1 MFELFPD
8 QPVYE
13 FPNLVNVIYAMVWAF
28 ALSSIIAITHKVTF
42 KGKRYPPN
50 FFQAMIL
57 GSIVTTMVMMA
68 IGDSLARG
76 LGVFGAMAII
86 RFRTRIEDPRN
97 VLFLF
102 AALSV
107 GLAIGVYGY
116 TVAFAGT
123 LIFSLAAFLLHFS
136 PFTLNNKSRGSV
148 NFAIRDLEML
158 NQVLDVCK
166 QYCEELTN
174 TSMSVSRAGEE
185 KIKVYKYQYMFILK
199 KNASAGELLEALNN
213 IEPLTQLR
221 ISMDD
226 DLN

>member
-8 QPVYE
+8 QPVSE
-13 FPNLVNVIYAMVWAF
+13 FPTLINVAYAMIWAF
-28 ALSSIIAITHKVTF
+28 VLAALIAITHKLTF
-42 KGKRYPPN
+42 KGKRYPSN
-50 FFQAMIL
+50 FFQSLVL
-57 GSIVTTMVMMA
+57 GAIVTSMVMMA

-116 TVAFAGT
+116 TIAFVGTVIFCAVAF
-123 LIFSLAAFLLHFS
+123 ILHFS
-136 PFTLNNKSRGSV
+136 AFQMNGQKGKINFTLLNSEDLPAVLAVAHQFCSELHNINMTADSRED
-148 NFAIRDLEML
+148 R
-158 NQVLDVCK
+158 
-166 QYCEELTN
+166 
-174 TSMSVSRAGEE
+174 
-185 KIKVYKYQYMFILK
+185 KVVKYQYQFAL
-199 KNASAGELLEALNN
+199 ASGKSKDELFERLQNETAV
-213 IEPLTQLR
+213 IQLR
-221 ISMDD
+221 IAMDE